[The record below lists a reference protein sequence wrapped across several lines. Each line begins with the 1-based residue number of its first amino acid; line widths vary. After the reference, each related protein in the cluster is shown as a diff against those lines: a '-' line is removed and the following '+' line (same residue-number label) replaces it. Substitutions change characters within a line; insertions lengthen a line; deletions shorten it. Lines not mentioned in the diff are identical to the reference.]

1 MKRSW
6 PDSQTNIYIEKYY
19 NVLKDVDDWS
29 FSNLE
34 NQLKTFSNN
43 ENISIGKIILPIRL
57 SISGFGI
64 GPSLYA
70 LMELLTK
77 KTVLRRIKYAIDN
90 FPIGL

>member
-1 MKRSW
+1 MEEKLKPKVRSKGFK
-6 PDSQTNIYIEKYY
+6 S
-19 NVLKDVDDWS
+19 
-29 FSNLE
+29 
-34 NQLKTFSNN
+34 